1 MTRKLIPKDP
11 ALQGEGNYAAA
22 RRHRASAEAF
32 VKAGK
37 VKPAAEAA
45 KPRTKDEA
53 RALREAEEVGRE
65 PARR

>member
-22 RRHRASAEAF
+22 RRHRAAAQAF

-37 VKPAAEAA
+37 VKAAAEAA
-45 KPRTKDEA
+45 EPDTPEQA
-53 RALREAEEVGRE
+53 QELREAEEAGRK
-65 PARR
+65 PARG